1 MISALSMENETKREI
16 STWEAMEF
24 VWEVLIAIAV
34 PTTLFALGGRWLDTK
49 WGTTP
54 WMTVLGLVL
63 ALAIAALLVLRKGKK
78 MAQRMK

>member
-1 MISALSMENETKREI
+1 MENETKREI

-49 WGTTP
+49 WGTSP

>member
-1 MISALSMENETKREI
+1 MDPRESEEKKTRDI

-63 ALAIAALLVLRKGKK
+63 ALVIAALLVLRKGKK
-78 MAQRMK
+78 MAERMKT